1 MEYEAERLSAKIA
14 VEAAKTAPAV
24 ESDEV
29 EIDLDRETGPAIDLT
44 RLYRLWEANNWS
56 AYAIDFTQ
64 DAHDWRERLTPL
76 QRRAAEWNYA
86 LFLHGEEAVART
98 LAPFISAAYTQ
109 EQRIFLTTQTVD
121 EARHHVFFSRF
132 MREVI
137 GVGHDMQS
145 TLEAVRP
152 DLTWGFR
159 RVFDELDRLT
169 DRLRRHP
176 NDRVVLA
183 QCIALYHLVVEGT
196 LAHPGQHLIRDYV
209 TKFGVLP
216 GFAQG
221 IANISRDE
229 SRHMAFG
236 VQVLGELI
244 AASAATRHAVIS
256 LLNRVLPWTL
266 SLFIS
271 QELGDDAV
279 RVFGWELEDLYA
291 FGLRSF
297 DTKLKRA
304 GIQPGE
310 IATLVKIG
318 GDGTPPDRARRALK
332 LLRAGVFGNVAP
344 LRVDNEILAMLFD
357 GLEGVMNM
365 RSPSNVPG
373 AIQWEFSDAPAWYVE
388 PGADRVSAR
397 QGRASAPVLTLRCSV
412 EDWARI
418 AGDKLNPTLALVTR
432 KLKISGDPVLALRL
446 PAIIGS

>member
-1 MEYEAERLSAKIA
+1 MEHDVEPMSTRLAVGAATAEEAE
-14 VEAAKTAPAV
+14 EA
-24 ESDEV
+24 
-29 EIDLDRETGPAIDLT
+29 EIDLDQEAGPSIDLT

-64 DAHDWRERLTPL
+64 DVRDWHEQLTPL
-76 QRRAAEWNYA
+76 QRRAAQWNYT

-98 LAPFISAAYTQ
+98 LAPFVSAAYTQ
-109 EQRIFLTTQTVD
+109 EQRVFLTTQIVD

-132 MREVI
+132 MREVVGI
-137 GVGHDMQS
+137 GHDMES
-145 TLEAVRP
+145 TLAVVRP

-159 RVFDELDRLT
+159 RVFDELDHLT

-176 NDRVVLA
+176 NDRVLLA
-183 QCIALYHLVVEGT
+183 QSIALYHLVVEGT
-196 LAHPGQHLIRDYV
+196 LAHPGQYLIRDYV
-209 TKFGVLP
+209 TKMGVLP
-216 GFAQG
+216 GFAEG
-221 IANISRDE
+221 IANVARDE

-236 VQVLGELI
+236 IQVLGELI
-244 AASAATRHAVIS
+244 AASGATKRGVIY

-271 QELGDDAV
+271 RELGDDAV

-297 DTKLKRA
+297 DTKLKRV

-318 GDGTPPDRARRALK
+318 GDGSPPDRARRALK

-344 LRVDNEILAMLFD
+344 LRVDDEILAMLFD

-365 RSPSNVPG
+365 RPPSNVPG
-373 AIQWEFSDAPAWYVE
+373 QIQWEFSDAPPWFVE
-388 PGADRVSAR
+388 PTAERVYAR
-397 QGRASAPVLTLRCSV
+397 QGVATRPVLTLRCSV

-418 AGDKLNPTLALVTR
+418 AGDKLDPTWALVTR
-432 KLKISGDPVLALRL
+432 KLKISGEPKLTLRL
-446 PAIIGS
+446 PAILGA